1 VREGLSQMKTTTIRI
16 DNDLKAQS
24 QREAGYG
31 REA

>member
-1 VREGLSQMKTTTIRI
+1 MKTTTIRI